1 MAEKVVDGEEVNKG
15 QSVPLAEGSGSKEKE
30 TVEDMMRNLKLTEAE
45 ADRLVDDDEDD
56 QGNPKW
62 ALAGKILV
70 PEPKIFSIHTISGA
84 PRPAWGNPRG
94 LFFRDGGRNLFVA
107 ELESERDRDR
117 IWERSPWTVSKFAVV
132 LENFD
137 SRCSP
142 SELRFDKLLI
152 WVRVIDLPYNKLNEE
167 WGTRIA
173 KKIGE
178 FVKLDANKDG
188 LVSAQYLRARVFI
201 KVNDPLMRWVGLDSK
216 RLDKTFWYAIQY
228 EFLPYFCFSCGLLGH
243 SDSWCPTPSERDAKG
258 ALPWGPHLRTP
269 NDKKKRGH
277 PFAESGYEEYA
288 HYYEHEEEQGNG
300 PSVEKADAPPVPPP
314 NNSSAGG
321 RGRGR
326 NMGGRGGGRFGQVY
340 RRLDVQEGR
349 PGVNDNSNSR
359 PLSKEIVMFDPKL
372 SGSKREEAEQRN
384 RKEGTHGDYDKVVT
398 DLWLKAKKG
407 NGLAAFANSLKG
419 LQTGL
424 DSWGTATFGN
434 FKKKLF
440 NLHRELDRVR
450 RKSVGRGPSVEEKK
464 LMERISEEILLEDD
478 KKLQLKEE
486 QGEEIYGLVTKAL
499 REINECNPSGRYIET
514 VLWNYKEDRKAT
526 LQEAIKFVLKQ
537 WQSHKRKR

>member
-216 RLDKTFWYAIQY
+216 RLDKTF
-228 EFLPYFCFSCGLLGH
+228 C
-243 SDSWCPTPSERDAKG
+243 WCPTPSERDAKG

-321 RGRGR
+321 RVKACLNIQSEAFSEKYLGLPTAVGRLNNEAFEYIADSAKGSM
-326 NMGGRGGGRFGQVY
+326 NGWAEKNLFY
-340 RRLDVQEGR
+340 
-349 PGVNDNSNSR
+349 PG
-359 PLSKEIVMFDPKL
+359 KEALI
-372 SGSKREEAEQRN
+372 
-384 RKEGTHGDYDKVVT
+384 
-398 DLWLKAKKG
+398 
-407 NGLAAFANSLKG
+407 
-419 LQTGL
+419 
-424 DSWGTATFGN
+424 
-434 FKKKLF
+434 
-440 NLHRELDRVR
+440 
-450 RKSVGRGPSVEEKK
+450 KSVIQAKSTYKWHPFRIVTVDGK
-464 LMERISEEILLEDD
+464 LMEILLEDD